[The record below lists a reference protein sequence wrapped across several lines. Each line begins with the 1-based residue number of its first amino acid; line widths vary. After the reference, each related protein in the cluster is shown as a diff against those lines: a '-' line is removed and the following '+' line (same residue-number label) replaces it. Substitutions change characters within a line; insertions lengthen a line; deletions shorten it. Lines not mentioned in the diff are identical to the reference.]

1 MKLRQ
6 LFEAKASSVGII
18 FGRFNPPHQGHRA
31 AWEMASENDV
41 WFVGT
46 NKSTEG
52 PKDPLPYE
60 VKVEAMKAVYPEIE
74 GHIVAEQ
81 SWLTLASK
89 VYRKYG
95 NAVLNIYTD
104 EEWVTKALN
113 QYNGQEGPHGFYNFK
128 QIDQKKIV
136 N

>member
-6 LFEAKASSVGII
+6 LIESRVRNVGII
-18 FGRFNPPHQGHRA
+18 FGRFNPPHKGHRA
-31 AWEMASENDV
+31 AWEMASENDA

-46 NKSTEG
+46 NKSTQG
-52 PKDPLPYE
+52 PKDPLPYG

-89 VYRKYG
+89 IYSKYG
-95 NAVLNIYTD
+95 SATLNVYTD
-104 EEWVTKALN
+104 EEWVVK
-113 QYNGQEGPHGFYNFK
+113 H
-128 QIDQKKIV
+128 
-136 N
+136 